1 MLRKFIIGVNGGHE
15 MGPWNIPRSVQ
26 TAVFHYAMSLNRE
39 KISFIVSEYQQS
51 TSVPNLMAYIKKNK
65 KNIKK
70 IIFVSI
76 FQLGITKREIFKTL
90 KKLSS
95 YECHFF
101 MEGLNTKRSK
111 LQFLKN
117 SINEAFKV
125 KYYFSRKNYLYSK

>member
-1 MLRKFIIGVNGGHE
+1 MSRKFIIGVNGGHKI
-15 MGPWNIPRSVQ
+15 GTWNIPRSVQ
-26 TAVFHYAMSLNRE
+26 SAVFHYAALSSRE

-90 KKLSS
+90 KNL
-95 YECHFF
+95 F
-101 MEGLNTKRSK
+101 MT
-111 LQFLKN
+111 LK
-117 SINEAFKV
+117 E
-125 KYYFSRKNYLYSK
+125 NYLDAAVLQKLKQPLIIKKLRLDP